1 MANTWTVGTSGEDF
15 STIQDA
21 IAASNSGD
29 TIQVSAGTYAGFTAS
44 VSGVS
49 IVAVGAARQS
59 ITRLSEALMRAA
71 PKREVTALPRPARSL
86 DVEHL
91 VVLPPGGRKPIV
103 ANAHFSL

>member
-49 IVAVGAARQS
+49 IVAVG
-59 ITRLSEALMRAA
+59 
-71 PKREVTALPRPARSL
+71 EVTIAGSL
-86 DVEHL
+86 LSVIGGLHL
-91 VVLPPGGRKPIV
+91 DDYFQQNHPSYSGTNGITVSASR
-103 ANAHFSL
+103 